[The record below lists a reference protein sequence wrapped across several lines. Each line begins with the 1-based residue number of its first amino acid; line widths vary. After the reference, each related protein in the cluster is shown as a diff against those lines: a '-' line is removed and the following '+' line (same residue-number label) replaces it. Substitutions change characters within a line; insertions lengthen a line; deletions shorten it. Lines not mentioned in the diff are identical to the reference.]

1 MFNLKKNM
9 LYKKLFIF
17 GVYFLCVLEKDIL
30 FLWFFKNFFF
40 EYLMKDRRDVN
51 GNIVVYFLVKF
62 IVEDIKFK

>member
-1 MFNLKKNM
+1 MFNFKKNM